1 MSKMADLGTMGQD
14 LATKGTAAAQKV
26 AANPEEAEKLTTYM
40 TAKANEV
47 VELTKKLTG
56 Q

>member
-1 MSKMADLGTMGQD
+1 MADLGTMGQD

-26 AANPEEAEKLTTYM
+26 AANPEEAEKLTNRQL
-40 TAKANEV
+40 AKGNM
-47 VELTKKLTG
+47 